1 MATLGVDKSKLQE
14 VLGPKFEEFQPQLE
28 EVQKRLKHSNKLY
41 ELSQPLPITLVAK
54 KETGDIWS
62 QNNEPMNVDTHLT
75 AENRQHFDTRPLSL
89 QKFEARVRP

>member
-1 MATLGVDKSKLQE
+1 MFGEQHLATLGVDKSKLQE

-41 ELSQPLPITLVAK
+41 ELSQPLPIALVAK

-62 QNNEPMNVDTHLT
+62 QNNEPMNVDTT
-75 AENRQHFDTRPLSL
+75 
-89 QKFEARVRP
+89 